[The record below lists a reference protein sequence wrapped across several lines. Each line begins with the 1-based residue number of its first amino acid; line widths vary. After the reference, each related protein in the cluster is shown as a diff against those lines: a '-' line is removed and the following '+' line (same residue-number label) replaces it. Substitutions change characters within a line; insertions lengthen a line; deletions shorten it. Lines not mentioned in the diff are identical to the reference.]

1 MEGNMKGIFLALVIY
16 VIVAFDHSNL
26 QVNGQ
31 EDLAKSMVITWGKD
45 RASING
51 DNLDLVLRDK
61 HSGCAAKSTA
71 AFLFG
76 SIEMQIKLVPGNSAG
91 VVTTFYLSSTGSKHD
106 EIDFE
111 FLGNV
116 TGQPYTI
123 HTNVYCEGKG
133 NREEQ
138 FVPWYDPTADF
149 HNYTI
154 HWNPSEI
161 VWYIDSIPIRVYR
174 NYESQGVP
182 YPNKQ
187 GMEVYTSLW
196 NADDW
201 ATRGGRD
208 KTDWT
213 HAPFTAHYRR
223 FRARACTWNGTPS
236 ITQCASKS
244 NWYTSPVFSQLSPAQ
259 KGQMEGIQ
267 NKNRIYAYCKDTNRF
282 NGNMPKECSLPQF

>member
-1 MEGNMKGIFLALVIY
+1 MEGNMKAIFLALVIS
-16 VIVAFDHSNL
+16 VILAFDHSL
-26 QVNGQ
+26 QVNANA
-31 EDLAKSMVITWGKD
+31 LAKSMVITWGKGY
-45 RASING
+45 ASIHG
-51 DNLDLVLRDK
+51 DELELKLLDK
-61 HSGCAAKSTA
+61 NSGSAAKSKA

-76 SIEMQIKLVPGNSAG
+76 SIEMLIKLVPGNSAG
-91 VVTTFYLSSTGSKHD
+91 IVTTFYLSSTGANHD

-123 HTNVYCEGKG
+123 HTNVYCQGKG

-138 FVPWYDPTADF
+138 FVPWYDPTAAF

-154 HWNPSEI
+154 HWNPTAI
-161 VWYIDSIPIRVYR
+161 VWYVDGIAIRTFR

-187 GMEVYTSLW
+187 GMRVYTSLW

-208 KTDWT
+208 KADWS

-223 FRARACTWNGTPS
+223 FRARACKWNGPVS
-236 ITQCASKS
+236 INQCASPK
-244 NWYTSPVFSQLSPAQ
+244 NWYTSPVYNKLSNAK
-259 KGQMEGIQ
+259 KGQMDWYR
-267 NKNRIYAYCKDTNRF
+267 NKSMIYAYCKDTKRF
-282 NGNMPKECSLPQF
+282 NGVMPKECSLPQF

>member
-1 MEGNMKGIFLALVIY
+1 MEGNMKAIFLALVIS
-16 VIVAFDHSNL
+16 VIVAFDHCSL

-31 EDLAKSMVITWGKD
+31 ALAKSMVITWGKEY
-45 RASING
+45 ATIHG
-51 DNLDLVLRDK
+51 DELELKLLNK
-61 HSGCAAKSTA
+61 NSGSAAKSKA

-76 SIEMQIKLVPGNSAG
+76 SIEMLIKLVPGNSAG
-91 VVTTFYLSSTGSKHD
+91 IVTTFYLSSKGDKHD

-123 HTNVYCEGKG
+123 HTNVYCQGKG

-138 FVPWYDPTADF
+138 FVPWYDPTAAF

-154 HWNPSEI
+154 HWNPTEI
-161 VWYIDSIPIRVYR
+161 VWYVDSIPIRVYR

-187 GMEVYTSLW
+187 GMGVYTSLW

-208 KTDWT
+208 KADWS

-223 FRARACTWNGTPS
+223 FRARACKWNGPVS
-236 ITQCASKS
+236 INQCASPK
-244 NWYTSPVFSQLSPAQ
+244 NWYTSPVYSKLSNAK
-259 KGQMEGIQ
+259 KGQMDWYR
-267 NKNRIYAYCKDTNRF
+267 NKSMIYAYCKDTKRF
-282 NGNMPKECSLPQF
+282 NGVMPKECSLPQF

>member
-1 MEGNMKGIFLALVIY
+1 MEGNMKAIFLALIISVIF
-16 VIVAFDHSNL
+16 AFDHSSL

-31 EDLAKSMVITWGKD
+31 ALAKSMVITWGKEY
-45 RASING
+45 ATIHG
-51 DNLDLVLRDK
+51 DELELKLLNK
-61 HSGCAAKSTA
+61 NSGSAAKSKA

-76 SIEMQIKLVPGNSAG
+76 SIEMLIKLVPGNSAG
-91 VVTTFYLSSTGSKHD
+91 IVTTFYLSSKGDKHD

-123 HTNVYCEGKG
+123 HTNVYCQGKG

-138 FVPWYDPTADF
+138 FVPWYDPTAAF

-154 HWNPSEI
+154 HWNPTEI
-161 VWYIDSIPIRVYR
+161 VWYVDSIPIRVYR

-187 GMEVYTSLW
+187 GMGVYTSLW

-208 KTDWT
+208 KADWS

-223 FRARACTWNGTPS
+223 FRARACKWNGPVS
-236 ITQCASKS
+236 INQCASPK
-244 NWYTSPVFSQLSPAQ
+244 NWYTSPVYSKLSDAK
-259 KGQMEGIQ
+259 KGQMDWYR
-267 NKNRIYAYCKDTNRF
+267 NKSMIYAYCKDTKRF
-282 NGNMPKECSLPQF
+282 NGVMPTECSLPQF